1 VTVDIELR
9 DKKYPVEFL
18 LNCGG
23 THVAWQRIAADTAAA
38 TADPDTDDCGPFP
51 FRLDGRA

>member
-38 TADPDTDDCGPFP
+38 TAAPLPMTAA
-51 FRLDGRA
+51 RAVPS